1 MSDAAAVPLVLPRS
15 FVAKPAQPKAVKA
28 DVLADWIGAR
38 LSLAGRE
45 ERTRLAVRSGKR
57 AESRARKLAK
67 LSSAA
72 LDRLREQTALRLRRN
87 GVDEAGIVEALAL
100 ASQFASRH
108 ITLTPFRQQL
118 AGASALLRAEAVE
131 MDTGEGK
138 TLTAFLAASAYA
150 LAGRHVH
157 VVTANDY
164 LAGRDA
170 EFLRPALEAM
180 GLTTGTVTGGDSPEQ
195 RRRAHA
201 CDVVFLSNKEAAF
214 DYLRDGLARAGTPGN
229 ANLSAKLG
237 LVFGAASGQG
247 QPIQRR
253 LDVAIVDEI
262 DSVLVD
268 DAGTPLLI
276 SASSETD
283 IDVPTAELALKLAA
297 KYRRDADFIIDP
309 HSSVPALTARG
320 LARLEEETRNLGGD
334 WKVRLK
340 RNEMMRAALSAQH
353 TLIRDRHYLV
363 REGKI
368 VLVDQYSGRAMP
380 DRHWSLGLNLMVEVK
395 EGCASTG
402 IRKSL
407 ASISFQRFFRGYAT
421 ICGMSGTVSEVARE
435 IHEVYGL
442 PLTPVPR
449 RLRLRR
455 THRRRRFFGSRERLW
470 TAAAR
475 AVAKFHMR
483 GQPVLVAVRSVAEAQ
498 RASLALQAWKVP
510 HEVLSAA
517 QDDTEAE
524 IVARAGLRAAVTI
537 ATNMAGR
544 GTDIRLG
551 AGVAKLGGLVVMI
564 CERHD
569 SARVDRQLMGRCAR
583 QGDPGLVLEYVSGED
598 DALRSLG
605 PMWRA
610 LVRLA
615 PGAAFARAQHISE
628 NKSAKARIA
637 LLRRDEQLARIMAF
651 AGGLD

>member
-1 MSDAAAVPLVLPRS
+1 MSDAAAPLVLPRS
-15 FVAKPAQPKAVKA
+15 FVAKPARPRAAKPDAVS
-28 DVLADWIGAR
+28 DWIGAR
-38 LSLAGRE
+38 LSLVWSV
-45 ERTRLAVRSGKR
+45 ERTRQAVRNGKR

-67 LSSAA
+67 LSAPA
-72 LDRLREQTALRLRRN
+72 LDRLCEQTAQRLRRN
-87 GVDEAGIVEALAL
+87 GLDEAGIVEALAL
-100 ASQFASRH
+100 ASQFATRH
-108 ITLTPFRQQL
+108 IAFTPFRQQL
-118 AGASALLRAEAVE
+118 AGASALLRGEAVE

-138 TLTAFLAASAYA
+138 TLTAFLAAAAYA

-170 EFLRPALEAM
+170 EFLRPALESM
-180 GLTTGTVTGGDSPEQ
+180 GLGVGTVSGGDSPEQ
-195 RRRAHA
+195 RRSAHA

-237 LVFGAASGQG
+237 LVFGAASKQG

-276 SASSETD
+276 SANSEAD
-283 IDVPTAELALKLAA
+283 IDVPTAQLALKMAA
-297 KYRRDADFIIDP
+297 RYRRDVDFLIDP

-320 LARLEEETRNLGGD
+320 LARLEAETRDLGGD
-334 WKVRLK
+334 WNVRLK
-340 RNEMMRAALSAQH
+340 RGELMRAALSAQH

-449 RLRLRR
+449 RLKLRR
-455 THRRRRFFGSRERLW
+455 KVRRRRFFASRERLW
-470 TAAAR
+470 VAAAR
-475 AVAKFHMR
+475 AVAKLYQR

-498 RASLALQAWKVP
+498 RASAALKALKVP

-517 QDDTEAE
+517 QDETEAE
-524 IVARAGLRAAVTI
+524 IVARAGLRGAVTI

-551 AGVAKLGGLVVMI
+551 EGVARLGGLVVMI

-605 PMWRA
+605 PVWRK

-615 PGAAFARAQHISE
+615 PGAAFRRAQDISE
-628 NKSAKARIA
+628 HKSAKARIA